1 MLIVFLVRLSLA
13 WKSLAAH
20 RLIQYHTNSTNS
32 TVLGSI
38 RVTMDHEIAT
48 FTAKPSSKHAVFVPL
63 ASADIETVTKHLNA
77 TSPVIFLVDSESID
91 TSDLENLLTATSHK
105 APIYFSYDTVTL
117 PEGFTHVKTSDAR
130 SNSAIKKTR
139 LQNVIGTINS
149 SSTSDRQRIAVITA
163 PLDSFSVVP
172 TAQIGANN
180 NGLAA
185 VSLLEIMHQ
194 LSKFPIA
201 NNWVF
206 VFALTDG
213 HFCHFEGLEKVINTL
228 TSGHVGKIE
237 FGLSLESVTSPR
249 LNGVFGQR
257 IKRDSAFAKFMLC
270 LIDAM
275 KTAGV
280 PFETALGESFRTQK
294 VFSKSLVQSVAVA
307 NEDFDDSTH
316 ITDRVPDVNRSNAI
330 VWAVADAL
338 LRTMYDADATATIV
352 ERHVIDT
359 AHWAR
364 VVAKLPRVAAFRDQ
378 AAAQVFAQWM
388 RKFGTV
394 SVEEWSS
401 GKCFAPYSSTSAT
414 LTLYTPTPASQ
425 SVALFVGAAL
435 YGGLVWLAI
444 VGIAGVRKIFA

>member
-1 MLIVFLVRLSLA
+1 M
-13 WKSLAAH
+13 
-20 RLIQYHTNSTNS
+20 
-32 TVLGSI
+32 G
-38 RVTMDHEIAT
+38 
-48 FTAKPSSKHAVFVPL
+48 
-63 ASADIETVTKHLNA
+63 
-77 TSPVIFLVDSESID
+77 
-91 TSDLENLLTATSHK
+91 TSHK
-105 APIYFSYDTVTL
+105 APIYFSYDAATL

-149 SSTSDRQRIAVITA
+149 SSTPDRQRIAVITA

-172 TAQIGANN
+172 SAPIGANN
-180 NGLAA
+180 NGLSA
-185 VSLLEIMHQ
+185 VSLLEIMRQ

-213 HFCHFEGLEKVINTL
+213 YFCHFEGLEKLIGAL
-228 TSGHVGKIE
+228 TSARVGKIE

-249 LNGVFGQR
+249 LSGLFGQR

-275 KTAGV
+275 KAASV

-294 VFSKSLVQSVAVA
+294 VFSKSLVQSVAIA
-307 NEDFDDSTH
+307 NDDFDDIAH

-330 VWAVADAL
+330 VWAVTDAL
-338 LRTMYDADATATIV
+338 LRTMYDADVTAAIV
-352 ERHVIDT
+352 DRHVIDT
-359 AHWAR
+359 GHWAA
-364 VVAKLPRVAAFRDQ
+364 VVAKIPRVAAFRDQ

-394 SVEEWSS
+394 SIDEWTS

-414 LTLYTPTPASQ
+414 IVLYTRTPASQ
-425 SVALFVGAAL
+425 SVALFVGALL
-435 YGGLVWLAI
+435 YGGIVWLAV
-444 VGIAGVRKIFA
+444 VGIAGVRKFFA